1 MAGSEPGSLILEPFP
16 EPIVPRSMEGLLP
29 KKWIEEDCSSLS
41 ALELGAGTGLF
52 TRHLALRAFK
62 SFRAT
67 DVSGSMIAEG
77 ELWLPKVNWESLNAW
92 KCEDSI
98 EVDRLYACSLLQWS
112 KQPLDAL
119 EKWRALLRPNGK
131 FLGCLFVA
139 GSLEELSGE
148 ENRLGGFEWRSER
161 QWRSYFEE
169 SKFSIKRYDTQ
180 LDKESYDSPMQALR
194 RLHDL
199 GATLYQNMSPGRLR
213 QHLKGLKTRNK
224 RFDVSWKTLRLEC
237 TVD

>member
-1 MAGSEPGSLILEPFP
+1 M
-16 EPIVPRSMEGLLP
+16 
-29 KKWIEEDCSSLS
+29 
-41 ALELGAGTGLF
+41 
-52 TRHLALRAFK
+52 
-62 SFRAT
+62 
-67 DVSGSMIAEG
+67 
-77 ELWLPKVNWESLNAW
+77 
-92 KCEDSI
+92 
-98 EVDRLYACSLLQWS
+98 
-112 KQPLDAL
+112 
-119 EKWRALLRPNGK
+119 RPNGK

-169 SKFSIKRYDTQ
+169 AKFSIKRYDTR
-180 LDKESYDSPMQALR
+180 LDKESFDSPMQALR

-213 QHLKGLKTRNK
+213 QHLKRLKTGNK

>member
-1 MAGSEPGSLILEPFP
+1 MNFEKKAGLYH
-16 EPIVPRSMEGLLP
+16 
-29 KKWIEEDCSSLS
+29 KKARIQKVVADWCADWIEEDCSGLS

-52 TRHLALRAFK
+52 TRHLALRTFK

-77 ELWLPKVNWESLNAW
+77 ESRIPHVNWESLDAW

-98 EVDRLYACSLLQWS
+98 KVDRLYACSLLQWS
-112 KQPLDAL
+112 KQPLDTL
-119 EKWRALLRPNGK
+119 EKWRAMLGPNGK

-148 ENRLGGFEWRSER
+148 EKPLGGFEWRSER

-169 SKFSIKRYDTQ
+169 AKFSIKRYDTR
-180 LDKESYDSPMQALR
+180 LDNEYYDSPMQAFR

-199 GATLYQNMSPGRLR
+199 GATFYRNMSPGRLR
-213 QHLKGLKTRNK
+213 QRLKRLETGNG

-237 TVD
+237 MVD